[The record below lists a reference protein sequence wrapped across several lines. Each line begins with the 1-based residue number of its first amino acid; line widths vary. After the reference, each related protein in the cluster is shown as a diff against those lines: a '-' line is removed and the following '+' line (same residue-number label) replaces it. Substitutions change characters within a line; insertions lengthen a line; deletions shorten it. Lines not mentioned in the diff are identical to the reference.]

1 MFSAS
6 NPSAVWIGKADN
18 VVGDMASGRKP
29 GRGIPNVK
37 VAILDTGVSPHH
49 PFTKKVQDP
58 RDRRNKDRYKD
69 FVPKTGEQPDDNNT
83 SHGTRALDLV
93 LRMYEDADVYVARV
107 FETDLSKPE
116 RDAYRMGE
124 VRRPWYRTHGNVLPP
139 DALTFLGDQ
148 MGDMEQSRHHHHL
161 CGVHGIPSDFARSY
175 HGGECGGYPHLR
187 SRRQLGQC
195 EWNRAP
201 SSDERRRLLHLCI
214 RWPQQGDCA
223 TLQPKAEKRRPELC
237 FPRQTRRI

>member
-58 RDRRNKDRYKD
+58 RDRRYKDRYKD

-124 VRRPWYRTHGNVLPP
+124 VRRPLVSH
-139 DALTFLGDQ
+139 AFQCLTARRANFPRRSDGRYGAESTSSPSLRG
-148 MGDMEQSRHHHHL
+148 SRNPIGFCAKL
-161 CGVHGIPSDFARSY
+161 
-175 HGGECGGYPHLR
+175 
-187 SRRQLGQC
+187 SRRRMRQ
-195 EWNRAP
+195 AF
-201 SSDERRRLLHLCI
+201 SSSR
-214 RWPQQGDCA
+214 PPPTGA
-223 TLQPKAEKRRPELC
+223 T
-237 FPRQTRRI
+237 